1 MTDQMLVD
9 YKWTDTDPT
18 LRIKGFIFFFF
29 FFVLVE
35 SSEFWWQIKLL
46 RDPSLELFIRE
57 DMRRELGGIKINVKE
72 QRSIKK

>member
-9 YKWTDTDPT
+9 YNWTEADPT
-18 LRIKGFIFFFF
+18 LRIKGFMCFFF

-57 DMRRELGGIKINVKE
+57 DTRRELGGIKINVE
-72 QRSIKK
+72 EHRSIKK